1 MPSEIEI
8 KEQRRRKSKVDK
20 WDLITPNKIKRLWKN
35 EVDAIN
41 QIEIKRLVIKRGE
54 DKSNQV
60 RREVQS
66 EG

>member
-1 MPSEIEI
+1 MPFEIEI

>member
-1 MPSEIEI
+1 MPFEIEI

-20 WDLITPNKIKRLWKN
+20 WDLITPNKIERLWKN

-41 QIEIKRLVIKRGE
+41 QIEIERLVIKRGE